1 MNFDQAFEALI
12 DHEKGFTDNPKD
24 PGNWTGGKVGVGQL
38 KGTKYGVSAAAY
50 PGEDIR
56 NLTLTRAK
64 DIYQRDYWWKAGC
77 DLVPD
82 CVKFDL
88 YDTAVNAG
96 PGTAIRMLQRAVG
109 VVDDGVIG
117 PKTMQALGNV
127 DPERL
132 DKRFNGHRLDHLNNL
147 DTWPD
152 FGRGWA
158 QRIAENLMKD

>member
-1 MNFDQAFEALI
+1 MNFDTAFERLI
-12 DHEKGFTDNPKD
+12 GHEGGYVNHPRD
-24 PGNWTGGKVGVGQL
+24 PGGA
-38 KGTKYGVSAAAY
+38 TKFGISKRQY
-50 PGEDIR
+50 PGEDIP
-56 NLTLTRAK
+56 NMTLVRAK

-88 YDTAVNAG
+88 FDTAVNAG
-96 PGTAIRMLQRAVG
+96 PGAAIRMLQRAVG

-147 DTWPD
+147 DTWSD

>member
-1 MNFDQAFEALI
+1 MNFDQAFETLI
-12 DHEKGFTDNPKD
+12 GHEGGYVNHPRD
-24 PGNWTGGKVGVGQL
+24 PGGE
-38 KGTKYGVSAAAY
+38 TKFGISKRQY
-50 PGEDIR
+50 PGENIKEM
-56 NLTLTRAK
+56 TLVRAK

-88 YDTAVNAG
+88 FDTAVNAG

-132 DKRFNGHRLDHLNNL
+132 DKRFNGHRLQFMSSLS
-147 DTWPD
+147 TWQT

-158 QRIAENLMKD
+158 NRIAKNLMDA

>member
-1 MNFDQAFEALI
+1 MNFDKAFEMLI
-12 DHEKGFTDNPKD
+12 GHEGGFTDNPKD
-24 PGNWTGGKVGVGQL
+24 RGNWTSGKIGVGQL
-38 KGTKYGVSAAAY
+38 KGTNYGISAMSY
-50 PGEDIR
+50 PGENIKEM
-56 NLTLTRAK
+56 TLVRAK

-88 YDTAVNAG
+88 FDTAVNAG
-96 PGTAIRMLQRAVG
+96 PGAAIRMLQRAVG
-109 VVDDGVIG
+109 VEDDGVIG
-117 PKTMQALGNV
+117 PKTMLALSSM

>member
-1 MNFDQAFEALI
+1 M
-12 DHEKGFTDNPKD
+12 
-24 PGNWTGGKVGVGQL
+24 
-38 KGTKYGVSAAAY
+38 
-50 PGEDIR
+50 
-56 NLTLTRAK
+56 TLVRAK

-77 DLVPD
+77 DLVPE

-88 YDTAVNAG
+88 FDTAVNAG
-96 PGTAIRMLQRAVG
+96 PGTAIRMLQKALG
-109 VVDDGVIG
+109 VTQDGVIG
-117 PKTMQALGNV
+117 PKTMQAISSM

>member
-1 MNFDQAFEALI
+1 MNFDQAFEILI
-12 DHEKGFTDNPKD
+12 GHEGGYVNHPND
-24 PGNWTGGKVGVGQL
+24 PGGE
-38 KGTKYGVSAAAY
+38 TKFGISKRSY
-50 PGEDIR
+50 PGENIP
-56 NLTLTRAK
+56 NMTLVRAK

-77 DLVPD
+77 DLVPE

-88 YDTAVNAG
+88 FDTAVNAG
-96 PGTAIRMLQRAVG
+96 PKTAIQMLQRAVG
-109 VVDDGVIG
+109 VEDDGVIG
-117 PKTMQALGNV
+117 PKTMLALSSM

-132 DKRFNGHRLDHLNNL
+132 DKRFNGFRLDHLNNL